1 MPVILCMP
9 ELPLKLQ
16 VLETHAMFISLAMAP
31 QGMPQWLLRI
41 KWNNHDRKSFLLPFS
56 APGSL
61 DLAVETLKASHQ
73 SNLLDYCFW
82 LTRTCCLLREWHRG
96 AALGQEGHL
105 AWMGSEFLFMTE
117 EKRMKLCEKIQC
129 LEKLLQQTLVL
140 RIGVIWHILQTN
152 FHNNFKKLF
161 NS

>member
-105 AWMGSEFLFMTE
+105 AWWECTQPAGSEGIRAGFFIFLITLKAVFVG
-117 EKRMKLCEKIQC
+117 KRGQS
-129 LEKLLQQTLVL
+129 
-140 RIGVIWHILQTN
+140 
-152 FHNNFKKLF
+152 KKGK
-161 NS
+161 